1 MKKFASAVLILFACA
16 TVLVAS
22 DLKTY
27 KATYER
33 EIEYI
38 VLGHGME
45 ISQLGQSYTKA
56 LDALLAK
63 VKKAGDLDRSTA
75 TMEEI
80 ATISEERAMPSK
92 SSSVLDVKNLQ
103 ISYTKQASVLD
114 ATKAQKVV
122 FLTARYDKA
131 LEGLQKRLVSSDKF
145 DEAKAVQAERK
156 SVVASEAYIEAKAII
171 AQASKNSSAPM
182 PVAAHTGKKS
192 LMAMK
197 KYTIDRKGGTGLV
210 NSGNNY
216 VFDLEEIGQK
226 TELHSWL
233 TYDSAYGGTLGDVVL
248 TNPSN
253 VSSVVFTWSDKN
265 IHNTNGETGKSLA
278 KPVVIDISKY
288 IEEPGQ
294 YQVLYRY
301 KGGGSAT
308 EILKAMIT
316 TK

>member
-1 MKKFASAVLILFACA
+1 M
-16 TVLVAS
+16 
-22 DLKTY
+22 D
-27 KATYER
+27 
-33 EIEYI
+33 EIE
-38 VLGHGME
+38 
-45 ISQLGQSYTKA
+45 
-56 LDALLAK
+56 
-63 VKKAGDLDRSTA
+63 RF
-75 TMEEI
+75 
-80 ATISEERAMPSK
+80 SEERAMPSK